1 MLGSQSCVSVESLKL
16 LLVNLMSS
24 YRFPGVTILG
34 LGPGDPQLLTRQAWQ
49 ILESLSEI
57 YLRTRQHPVVSGFP
71 SQLIVHSFDVLY
83 ESSESFETVYAQIVD
98 SVLNLARRPEGV
110 VYAVPGHPL
119 VAETTSQEIVSQA
132 KKEGIPVRIVEGLSF
147 LEPTFTALGIEPI
160 AHTSLVDALEIASA
174 HVPPFPPSA
183 PAIIAQIYSREVA
196 SDVKLTLMATYPD
209 EHPVKLIHAAGT
221 ADVQVEALL
230 LYEIDRSPQFGQ
242 LSALYV
248 PPLEL
253 ETSFEAFQE
262 IIAHLR
268 APDGCPWDREQTHLS
283 LRPSLLEETYEL
295 LSALDAEDIDGM
307 REEFGDLLLQ
317 IVLHAQIASEYG
329 EFNMADILRG
339 IHTKIV
345 HRHPHVFGDLEL
357 RDKQGVLQNWERLK
371 EQERA
376 VNGKG
381 EASLLDGVA
390 LALPALVQ
398 AEQYQRR
405 AARVGFDWPD
415 IQGVLDKLDE
425 ELDEVHSAQNAR
437 SRAAEIGDLL
447 FAVVNLA
454 RWNDIDPES
463 ALREANARF
472 RKRFFYIEQAAKA
485 QERSIS
491 DLSIEEMESFW
502 QEAKRQ

>member
-1 MLGSQSCVSVESLKL
+1 MTP
-16 LLVNLMSS
+16 
-24 YRFPGVTILG
+24 YRFPGVTIMG
-34 LGPGDPQLLTRQAWQ
+34 LGPGDPELLTRQAWQ
-49 ILESLSEI
+49 ILESVSEI
-57 YLRTRQHPVVSGFP
+57 YLRTRQHPVVAGFP
-71 SQLIVHSFDVLY
+71 SQIRVHSFDALY
-83 ESSESFETVYAQIVD
+83 ESGETFESVYAQIVE
-98 SVLNLARRPEGV
+98 SVLNLARRTEGV

-119 VAETTSQEIVSQA
+119 VAEATSQEIARRA
-132 KKEGIPVRIVEGLSF
+132 KQEGIPVRIVEGLSF

-160 AHTSLVDALEIASA
+160 THTALVDALELNSA

-183 PAIIAQIYSREVA
+183 PAIIAQVYSRDVA
-196 SDVKLTLMATYPD
+196 SEVKLTLMATYPD
-209 EHPVKLIHAAGT
+209 EHPVKLVHAAGT
-221 ADVQVEALL
+221 AEVKVEALP
-230 LYEIDRSPQFGQ
+230 LYEIDRSSQIGL

-248 PPLEL
+248 PPLEP

-295 LSALDAEDIDGM
+295 LSALDAEDVDGM

-329 EFNMADILRG
+329 EFNMTDVLRG

-345 HRHPHVFGDLEL
+345 HRHPHVFGDLDL

-376 VNGKG
+376 VNGKA
-381 EASLLDGVA
+381 EDSLLDGVA

-425 ELDEVHSAQNAR
+425 ELAEVHSAQDAR
-437 SRAAEIGDLL
+437 ERASEIGDLL

-454 RWNDIDPES
+454 RWNDVDPES

-472 RKRFFYIEQAAKA
+472 RKRFFHIEQAAKA
-485 QERSIS
+485 QGRSIS
-491 DLSIEEMESFW
+491 DLSTDEMEAFW
-502 QEAKRQ
+502 QEAKHQ

>member
-1 MLGSQSCVSVESLKL
+1 MT
-16 LLVNLMSS
+16 S
-24 YRFPGVTILG
+24 YHFPGVTILG
-34 LGPGDPQLLTRQAWQ
+34 LGPGDPNLLTLQAWQ
-49 ILESLSEI
+49 ILENVSDI
-57 YLRTRQHPVVSGFP
+57 YLRTRQHPVVPHLP
-71 SQLIVHSFDVLY
+71 SQITVHSFDALY
-83 ESSESFETVYAQIVD
+83 ENNETFESVYTQIVEN
-98 SVLNLARRPEGV
+98 VLNLARRPEGV

-119 VAETTSQEIVSQA
+119 VAETTSREIIRRAKQEDVPIQ
-132 KKEGIPVRIVEGLSF
+132 IIEGLSF

-160 AHTSLVDALEIASA
+160 AHTALVDALELTSA

-209 EHPVKLIHAAGT
+209 EHPVKMVHSAGT
-221 ADVQVEALL
+221 ASVQVEDLP
-230 LYEIDRSPQFGQ
+230 LYGIDRSSQIGL

-248 PPLEL
+248 PPLEP

-329 EFNMADILRG
+329 EFNMADVLRG

-345 HRHPHVFGDLEL
+345 HRHPHVFGDLDL

-376 VNGKG
+376 ANGKA

-425 ELDEVHSAQNAR
+425 ELAEVHSAQDTSA
-437 SRAAEIGDLL
+437 RAAEIGDLL

-454 RWNDIDPES
+454 RWNDVDPES
-463 ALREANARF
+463 TLREANARF

-485 QERSIS
+485 QGRSIS
-491 DLSIEEMESFW
+491 DLSIDEMETLW

>member
-1 MLGSQSCVSVESLKL
+1 
-16 LLVNLMSS
+16 MSD
-24 YRFPGVTILG
+24 YRFPGITLMG
-34 LGPGDPQLLTRQAWQ
+34 LGPGSADLLTRQAWQ
-49 ILESLSEI
+49 ILESVPEV
-57 YLRTRQHPVVSGFP
+57 YLRTRQHPAVAGFP
-71 SQLIVHSFDVLY
+71 SQLNVHSFDDLY
-83 ESSESFETVYAQIVD
+83 ENGENFEAVYAQIVER
-98 SVLNLARRPEGV
+98 VLTLAHRPEGV

-119 VAETTSQEIVSQA
+119 VAETSSLEISRRA
-132 KKEGIPVRIVEGLSF
+132 KQEGIPVRVVEGLSF
-147 LEPTFTALGIEPI
+147 LEPTFTALGIDPI
-160 AHTSLVDALEIASA
+160 AHTALVDALDLTTV

-183 PAIIAQIYSREVA
+183 PAIIVQVYSREVA

-209 EHPVKLIHAAGT
+209 EHPVKLVHAAGT
-221 ADVQVEALL
+221 VDVQVESLALH
-230 LYEIDRSPQFGQ
+230 EIDRSSQIGL
-242 LSALYV
+242 LSSLYV
-248 PPLEL
+248 PALEP

-329 EFNMADILRG
+329 EFDMTDVLRG

-376 VNGKG
+376 ANGKA

-390 LALPALVQ
+390 LAQPALVQ

-425 ELDEVHSAQNAR
+425 ELAEVHSAQDAR
-437 SRAAEIGDLL
+437 ARAAEIGDLL

-454 RWNDIDPES
+454 RWNDVDPES

-472 RKRFFYIEQAAKA
+472 RKRFFHIEQAAKA
-485 QERSIS
+485 QGRSIS
-491 DLSIEEMESFW
+491 DLSIDEMEAFW
-502 QEAKRQ
+502 QEAKHQR

>member
-1 MLGSQSCVSVESLKL
+1 MRA
-16 LLVNLMSS
+16 

-57 YLRTRQHPVVSGFP
+57 YLRTRQHPVVSDFP
-71 SQLIVHSFDVLY
+71 SRLTVHSFDALY
-83 ESSESFETVYAQIVD
+83 ESNESFESVYIQIVER
-98 SVLNLARRPEGV
+98 VLNLARRPEGV
-110 VYAVPGHPL
+110 VYAVPGHPM
-119 VAETTSQEIVSQA
+119 VAETTSQEILRRA
-132 KKEGIPVRIVEGLSF
+132 KQEDIQVRIIEGLSF

-160 AHTSLVDALEIASA
+160 AHTALVDALEITTA

-196 SDVKLTLMATYPD
+196 SDLKLTLMATYPD
-209 EHPVKLIHAAGT
+209 EHPVKLVHAAGT
-221 ADVQVEALL
+221 ADVQVEAVP
-230 LYEIDRSPQFGQ
+230 LYEIDRSPQLGL
-242 LSALYV
+242 LSALYI
-248 PPLEL
+248 PPLEP

-376 VNGKG
+376 VNGKA

-390 LALPALVQ
+390 TALPALVQ

-425 ELDEVHSAQNAR
+425 ELEEVHSAQDAR
-437 SRAAEIGDLL
+437 ARAAEIGDLI

-491 DLSIEEMESFW
+491 DLSIEEMEAFW